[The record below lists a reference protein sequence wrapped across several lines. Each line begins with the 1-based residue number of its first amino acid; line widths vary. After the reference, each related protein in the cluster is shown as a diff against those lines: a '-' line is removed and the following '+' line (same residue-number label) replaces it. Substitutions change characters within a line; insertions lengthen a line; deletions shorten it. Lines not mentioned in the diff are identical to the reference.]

1 LGRPVQDWFC
11 VSRLK
16 TLPVSGRLSTQ
27 NVQIR
32 DLLNMAINRQRCKPE
47 RYFPDGLLHLQD
59 MGCNPDW
66 GQKE

>member
-1 LGRPVQDWFC
+1 
-11 VSRLK
+11 
-16 TLPVSGRLSTQ
+16 LSTQ